1 VPERTEQPE
10 QQPTPTQYEPQLNSV
25 TSEPATVEA
34 CQADYAAGADIRAR
48 LGWIDA

>member
-1 VPERTEQPE
+1 MERTDQPK
-10 QQPTPTQYEPQLNSV
+10 QQPTPTQYEPQPNSV

-48 LGWIDA
+48 LGWTDA

>member
-1 VPERTEQPE
+1 MSE
-10 QQPTPTQYEPQLNSV
+10 QQPEPEATPTQYEPQLNSV
-25 TSEPATVEA
+25 SSEPATVEA